1 MTYNND
7 SHTEIIAK
15 SAVLIDELTPEMFG
29 YLISLI
35 PTPERHSE
43 IHERFEASFAGSLKG
58 DPEKVKACEA
68 DRQAI
73 NESFAILHGLV
84 KAAAIKDPTLPEK
97 LGMGRAAERTASTTT
112 TISAPKDFRIAFDS
126 KGGQAFASLTKLAGA
141 KIYEIWACDGDPS
154 VEANWRLLDSS
165 SKCQKIPILGL
176 NRTKTNFLRVRGKSG
191 HIVGP
196 WSYYLS
202 IDPA

>member
-15 SAVLIDELTPEMFG
+15 SAVLIDELTPEMFD
-29 YLISLI
+29 YMISLI
-35 PTPERHSE
+35 PTPGRHSE

>member
-15 SAVLIDELTPEMFG
+15 SAVLIGGLTQEMFD

-35 PTPERHSE
+35 PTPGRYSE

-68 DRQAI
+68 DRQVM
-73 NESFAILHGLV
+73 NENLAILHWLV

-97 LGMGRAAERTASTTT
+97 LGIGRTAERASPTTP
-112 TISAPKDFRIAFDS
+112 TISDPKDFRITFNS
-126 KGGQAFASLTKLAGA
+126 KGGQAYASLTKLAGA

-154 VEANWRLLDSS
+154 VDANWRLLDTS
-165 SKCQKIPILGL
+165 SKCQRIPIKGL
-176 NRTKTNFLRVRGKSG
+176 NRSKTNFLKVRGKSG
-191 HIVGP
+191 NIVGP
-196 WSYYLS
+196 WSYYIS

>member
-15 SAVLIDELTPEMFG
+15 SAMLLGGLTQEMFD
-29 YLISLI
+29 YLISLM
-35 PTPERHSE
+35 PTPGKYSE

-58 DPEKVKACEA
+58 DPEKVKACEI
-68 DRQAI
+68 DRQEM
-73 NESFAILHGLV
+73 NENLAILHWLV

-97 LGMGRAAERTASTTT
+97 LGIGRTAERAAPTAP
-112 TISAPKDFRIAFDS
+112 TISSPKDLRITYDS
-126 KGGQAFASLTKLAGA
+126 KGGQAYLSLSKLAGA

-154 VEANWRLLDSS
+154 VEANWRLLDTS
-165 SKCQKIPILGL
+165 SKCQKIPIMGL
-176 NRTKTNFLRVRGKSG
+176 NRTKTNFLKVRGKSG
-191 HIVGP
+191 SIFGP
-196 WSYYLS
+196 WSYYIS

>member
-15 SAVLIDELTPEMFG
+15 SAVLIGGLTQEMFD

-35 PTPERHSE
+35 PTPGRHSE

-58 DPEKVKACEA
+58 DPEKVKACEV
-68 DRQAI
+68 DRQVM
-73 NESFAILHGLV
+73 NECLAILHGLV

-97 LGMGRAAERTASTTT
+97 LGIGRTAERTAST
-112 TISAPKDFRIAFDS
+112 INDPKDFRITYDS
-126 KGGQAFASLTKLAGA
+126 KGGQAYASLTKLAGA
-141 KIYEIWACDGDPS
+141 KIYEIWVCDGDPS
-154 VEANWRLLDSS
+154 VEGNWRLLDSS
-165 SKCQKIPILGL
+165 NKCQKIPILGL
-176 NRTKTNFLRVRGKSG
+176 NRTKTNFLKVRGKSG
-191 HIVGP
+191 NIVGP